1 MEGKV
6 VVSEKAMWVLC
17 LVLLSLYVG
26 EVRAAPQVP
35 CFFVFGDSL
44 VDNGNNN
51 AIASLARSNYLP
63 YGIDYPS
70 GPTGRFSNGV
80 TSIDVIGKLL
90 GFNGSPP
97 PFTSARGRT
106 ILSGVNYASAA
117 GGIREETGRNLGARV
132 SFGGQLNN
140 FRTTIAQLG
149 GFLGGANATASY
161 LAQCVFSVG
170 MGSNDYLN
178 NYFMPL
184 YYNTGRQYTTQQYAN
199 LLIQQYSQQLRTLY
213 SYGARKI
220 AVTGL
225 GEIGCSPYELARG
238 SSNGVTCVDNINAAV
253 RLFNEKVKSLVD
265 DFNRNLPGAKFILI
279 NAYGIFSD
287 ISVNKASYGI
297 KVINRGCCGVGRNNG
312 QITCLPLQTPCGNR
326 KEYLFWDAFHP
337 TEIANVLFG
346 RRAYRAKSSSDAYPY
361 DIQRL
366 ANA

>member
-17 LVLLSLYVG
+17 VVLMSLCVG

-51 AIASLARSNYLP
+51 AIASLARANYLP

-70 GPTGRFSNGV
+70 GPTGRFSNGL

-97 PFTSARGRT
+97 PFSSARGRT
-106 ILSGVNYASAA
+106 ILTGVNYASAA
-117 GGIREETGRNLGARV
+117 AGIREETGRNLGARI
-132 SFGGQLNN
+132 SFSGQLNN
-140 FRTTIAQLG
+140 FQTTIAQLG
-149 GFLGGANATASY
+149 QFLGGADATASY
-161 LAQCVFSVG
+161 LGQCVYSVG

-184 YYNTGRQYTTQQYAN
+184 YYITSRQYTPQQYADI
-199 LLIQQYSQQLRTLY
+199 LIQQYSQQLRTLY
-213 SYGARKI
+213 NSGGRKI
-220 AVTGL
+220 ALTGL

-238 SSNGVTCVDNINAAV
+238 SSNGVTCVSNINVAV
-253 RLFNEKVKSLVD
+253 RIFNDKVKSLVD
-265 DFNRNLPGAKFILI
+265 DLNNNLPGAKFIFI
-279 NAYGIFSD
+279 NAYGIFND
-287 ISVNKASYGI
+287 ITANKASYGI
-297 KVINRGCCGVGRNNG
+297 KVTNRGCCGVGRNNG
-312 QITCLPLQTPCGNR
+312 QITCLPLQIPCPNR

-337 TEIANVLFG
+337 SEIANVFYG
-346 RRAYRAKSSSDAYPY
+346 RRAYSAKSSSDAYPY
-361 DIQRL
+361 DFQRL